1 MPQQPEHDG
10 FESTVQQMQT
20 VTMTEVE
27 EAYWEWLE
35 RLKRQRAVLAGID
48 DKRVQFFF
56 SEEKIM
62 LAFINLLN
70 CFR

>member
-1 MPQQPEHDG
+1 MPQQPEHDE
-10 FESTVQQMQT
+10 FESTIQQMQT

-48 DKRVQFFF
+48 DILFKLFFRG
-56 SEEKIM
+56 KDHVDVH
-62 LAFINLLN
+62 
-70 CFR
+70 